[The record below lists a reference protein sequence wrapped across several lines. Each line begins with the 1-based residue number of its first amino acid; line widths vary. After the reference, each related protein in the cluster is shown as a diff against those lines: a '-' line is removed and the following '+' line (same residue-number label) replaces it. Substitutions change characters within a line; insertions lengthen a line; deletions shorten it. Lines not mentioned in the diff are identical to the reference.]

1 MAKNPYQ
8 KRQANHQVVAATQTV
23 THYQGAVPPP
33 EILRGIDEIVPGAA
47 ARLIAL
53 AEQESNHRRS
63 LEVKTIEA
71 NIAAQVA
78 QAQIN
83 ERQTKAVFRSDM
95 IGQIAGFLV
104 CLCCIGAAVYLGLNG
119 HDWLAGGIAAIPTAA
134 LIKAFVLT
142 KDK

>member
-1 MAKNPYQ
+1 MAKNTRQ
-8 KRQANHQVVAATQTV
+8 KRQANNQVAASTQTI

-47 ARLIAL
+47 AKLIAL

-63 LEVKTIEA
+63 LEVKAIEA

-95 IGQIAGFLV
+95 IGQFAGFLV

-134 LIKAFVLT
+134 LIKAFMLT
-142 KDK
+142 KNK

>member
-1 MAKNPYQ
+1 MAKNTPQ
-8 KRQANHQVVAATQTV
+8 KRQTNHQVVAATQTV

-63 LEVKTIEA
+63 LEVKAIEA

-142 KDK
+142 KNK

>member
-1 MAKNPYQ
+1 MAKNTPQ
-8 KRQANHQVVAATQTV
+8 KRQPNHQVVVATQTV

-78 QAQIN
+78 QVQIN
-83 ERQTKAVFRSDM
+83 EQQTKAVFRSDM
-95 IGQIAGFLV
+95 MGQIAGFLV
-104 CLCCIGAAVYLGLNG
+104 CLCYR
-119 HDWLAGGIAAIPTAA
+119 GGSLSWA
-134 LIKAFVLT
+134 
-142 KDK
+142 

>member
-1 MAKNPYQ
+1 MAKNTPQ
-8 KRQANHQVVAATQTV
+8 KRQPNHQVVAATQTV

-47 ARLIAL
+47 ARLITL

-78 QAQIN
+78 QVQIN
-83 ERQTKAVFRSDM
+83 EQQTKAVFRSDM
-95 IGQIAGFLV
+95 MGQIAGFLV

-134 LIKAFVLT
+134 LIKAFVLI
-142 KDK
+142 KNK

>member
-1 MAKNPYQ
+1 MAKNTPQ

-47 ARLIAL
+47 ARLIVL

-63 LEVKTIEA
+63 LEVKAIDA

-104 CLCCIGAAVYLGLNG
+104 CLCCIGGRQFILGLTDMIG
-119 HDWLAGGIAAIPTAA
+119 LPA
-134 LIKAFVLT
+134 V
-142 KDK
+142 

>member
-1 MAKNPYQ
+1 MAKNTRQ
-8 KRQANHQVVAATQTV
+8 KQQASQQVVAATQTV

-63 LEVKTIEA
+63 LEVKAIEA

-78 QAQIN
+78 QVQIN
-83 ERQTKAVFRSDM
+83 EHQTKAVFQSDM
-95 IGQIAGFLV
+95 IGQVAGFLV
-104 CLCCIGAAVYLGLNG
+104 CLCCIGAAVYLGNNG

-142 KDK
+142 KNK

>member
-1 MAKNPYQ
+1 MAKNTPQ
-8 KRQANHQVVAATQTV
+8 KRQPNHQVVAATQTV

-63 LEVKTIEA
+63 HEVKTIEA

-78 QAQIN
+78 QVQIN
-83 ERQTKAVFRSDM
+83 EQQTKAVFRSDM
-95 IGQIAGFLV
+95 MGQIAGFLV
-104 CLCCIGAAVYLGLNG
+104 CLCCIGASVYLGLNG

-134 LIKAFVLT
+134 LIKAFVLI
-142 KDK
+142 KNK